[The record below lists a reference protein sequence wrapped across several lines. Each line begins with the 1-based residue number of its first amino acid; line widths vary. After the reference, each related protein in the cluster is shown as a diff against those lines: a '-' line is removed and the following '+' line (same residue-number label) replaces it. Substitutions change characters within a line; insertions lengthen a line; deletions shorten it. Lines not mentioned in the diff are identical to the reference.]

1 MNQRRLGKTNINVSE
16 IGLGTWQIGGSWG
29 DVSEATALDIL
40 QGAANKGVT
49 FFDTADVYGD
59 GKSERLI
66 SEFVKNQVNKPF
78 VATKIGRWSEPGW
91 PDNFTL
97 QSMRTHVEAS
107 LKRLQVDTLD
117 LVQLHCVPTDVLKKG
132 EVFDSLR
139 TLKKEGL
146 IKQFGVSVETME
158 EAEICLKHDDVAS
171 LQIIFNIFRQK
182 AIKSIFDEAI
192 KKDTAIIVRLPLAS
206 GLLSGKMTKATEF
219 GLSDHRNFNRD
230 GQAFNVGETFAGLPF
245 EKGVEL
251 ADKLKEL
258 VPEGMTM
265 AQMSLRWI
273 LDFPAVTTV
282 IPGASNAGQVES
294 NVSAS
299 ELPALSNELHGLL
312 SDFYEQQVKMHIRGA
327 Y

>member
-1 MNQRRLGKTNINVSE
+1 MKQRRLGKTNIKVSE

-29 DVSEATALDIL
+29 DVSETVALGIL
-40 QGAANKGVT
+40 QEATDKGVT

-66 SEFVKNQVNKPF
+66 CEFMNDQASKPF
-78 VATKIGRWSEPGW
+78 VATKIGRWADPGW

-97 QSMRTHVEAS
+97 ENMRAHVGAS
-107 LKRLQVDTLD
+107 LKRLQVNSLD
-117 LVQLHCVPTDVLKKG
+117 LVQLHCIPTDVLSKG
-132 EVFDSLR
+132 EVFDNLR
-139 TLKKEGL
+139 ILKKEGL
-146 IKQFGVSVETME
+146 IKQFGISVETME
-158 EAEICLKHDDVAS
+158 EAAICLKHDDVAS

-182 AIKSIFDEAI
+182 AIKSIFDEAS

-206 GLLSGKMTKATEF
+206 GLLSGKMTKATQF
-219 GLSDHRNFNRD
+219 DQGDHRNFNRD

-273 LDFPAVTTV
+273 LDFPAVSAV
-282 IPGASNAGQVES
+282 IPGASNAEQVES

-299 ELPALSNELHGLL
+299 EMPPLSSELHDLL
-312 SDFYEQQVKMHIRGA
+312 SDFYTQHVEAHIRGP

>member
-1 MNQRRLGKTNINVSE
+1 MTNINVSE
-16 IGLGTWQIGGSWG
+16 VGLGTWQIGGSWG
-29 DVSEATALDIL
+29 DVSEEGALDIL
-40 QGAANKGVT
+40 HEATDKGVT
-49 FFDTADVYGD
+49 FFDTADVYGE

-66 SEFVKNQVNKPF
+66 ARFNKNQTYKPF

-97 QSMRTHVEAS
+97 ESMRSHIEAS

-117 LVQLHCVPTDVLKKG
+117 LVQLHCIPTEVLKKG
-132 EVFDSLR
+132 DVFDNLR
-139 TLKKEGL
+139 ILKNEGL

-192 KKDTAIIVRLPLAS
+192 KKDVAIIVRLPLAS
-206 GLLSGKMTKATEF
+206 GLLSGKMTKTTQFEV
-219 GLSDHRNFNRD
+219 SDHRNFNRD

-251 ADKLKEL
+251 ADKLKEF

-273 LDFPAVTTV
+273 LDFPAVSTV
-282 IPGASNAGQVES
+282 IPGASSAKQIES
-294 NVSAS
+294 NVTAS
-299 ELPALSNELHGLL
+299 ELPPLSGELHKLL
-312 SDFYEQQVKMHIRGA
+312 SDFYEQQVEMHIRGP